1 MNALGAAFA
10 ISCIWNRFLANLGG
24 NFTAANV
31 KEGGIAI
38 QIMMWLLCQ
47 GGKIFFFQIALAE
60 IEAALVDLDLAVVVV
75 VVVLLDLV
83 IVVALVLVIVP
94 TVVIVLDVT
103 NYGFFLSF
111 L

>member
-47 GGKIFFFQIALAE
+47 GGKIFVFQIALAE
-60 IEAALVDLDLAVVVV
+60 IEAALVDLDLAVVV

-103 NYGFFLSF
+103 NYGFFLNF